1 MVLVD
6 LTVLM
11 IGFAVVGYFAEKT
24 VDCSTCLAHR
34 LKVPPLLIGILLV
47 SVGTD
52 IPEISN
58 SVFSSWTG
66 HGDINVGDTMGSA
79 LTQITIVFALAV
91 LIGGSV
97 AANRRNILVLGSCA
111 TAAVAIAAFTVAD
124 GNLGRTDAFVLI
136 ASYAALLFIT
146 GRFTSKEARHTR
158 EDRSLHKCLRE
169 PLLVSMARLFIYLFF
184 IVVGA
189 ALIVETA
196 IDLSIRLGMPEY
208 LVSFFIV
215 AIGTSVPELSVEV
228 AALRKRKYGLM
239 LGDLFGSN
247 ITDATLA
254 LGLGPLL
261 FPTQVSSGII
271 MPLALYV
278 IVASAAVVGLFMWR
292 GRMDRWMAVLLLGIY
307 LLSFAFI

>member
-6 LTVLM
+6 ITVLL
-11 IGFAVVGYFAEKT
+11 IGFAVVGYFADKT
-24 VDCSTCLAHR
+24 VGCSTCLAHR

-52 IPEISN
+52 IPEIAN
-58 SVFSSWTG
+58 SVFSSWTN

-79 LTQITIVFALAV
+79 LTQITLVFGLAV
-91 LIGGSV
+91 LIGGSIV
-97 AANRRNILVLGSCA
+97 AKRRNILVLGACA
-111 TAAVAIAAFTVAD
+111 TAAVLVAAFLVSD
-124 GNLGRTDAFVLI
+124 GTLDRIDAVILI
-136 ASYAALLFIT
+136 LTYAALLVIT
-146 GRFTSKEARHTR
+146 GKFTSKEARHTR
-158 EDRSLHKCLRE
+158 TDRTLHACLSE
-169 PLLVSMARLFIYLFF
+169 TVLVSMVRLGIYLFF

-196 IDLSIRLGMPEY
+196 INLSYELGLPEY

-215 AIGTSVPELSVEV
+215 AIGTSVPELSVEIT
-228 AALRKRKYGLM
+228 ALRQKKYGLM

-261 FPTQVSSGII
+261 FPTDVSSGII
-271 MPLALYV
+271 MPLATYV
-278 IVASAAVVGLFMWR
+278 VIASAAVVGLFLWR
-292 GRMDRWMAVLLLGIY
+292 RKVDRWSAVVFVGVY
-307 LLSFAFI
+307 LLSLAFV